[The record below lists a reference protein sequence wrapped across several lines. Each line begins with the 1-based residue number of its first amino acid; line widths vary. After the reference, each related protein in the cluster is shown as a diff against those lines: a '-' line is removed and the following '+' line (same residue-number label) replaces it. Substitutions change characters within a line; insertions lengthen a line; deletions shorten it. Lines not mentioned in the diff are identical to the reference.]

1 MFDTFF
7 ESDLEN
13 CDLED
18 QISASHKWDG
28 GHERVGFF
36 SPFFFLLFFFRLCDS
51 AKEHENEDCSE
62 LLLKQNTFLK
72 QEQFI
77 SVSRIVVQGHL

>member
-1 MFDTFF
+1 MKMFDTRF

-28 GHERVGFF
+28 GLEMVV
-36 SPFFFLLFFFRLCDS
+36 FFLFFWLCDS
-51 AKEHENEDCSE
+51 AKEHENEDCSQ
-62 LLLKQNTFLK
+62 LLFKQNTFL
-72 QEQFI
+72 
-77 SVSRIVVQGHL
+77 

>member
-1 MFDTFF
+1 MNMFDTRF

-18 QISASHKWDG
+18 QISASHKRDC
-28 GHERVGFF
+28 GHERVG
-36 SPFFFLLFFFRLCDS
+36 FFRLCDS

-62 LLLKQNTFLK
+62 LLLKQNTFL
-72 QEQFI
+72 
-77 SVSRIVVQGHL
+77 

>member
-1 MFDTFF
+1 MFDTLF

-28 GHERVGFF
+28 GHERVGF
-36 SPFFFLLFFFRLCDS
+36 SLFFFRLCDS

-77 SVSRIVVQGHL
+77 SVSRIVVQNHL